1 MMNFE
6 DLKDSLTV
14 KVVNTENNKDY
25 LADKPTEQIEDMSVV
40 FAAVV
45 KETDEGRMTLP
56 ITNEIMES
64 MGVDQQQL
72 KETALANI
80 SDQDYSFKSM
90 RDVLVGMMFPDGI
103 PENDPMV
110 DLMLPPEDART
121 QMYVLSNTQNVNGAA
136 EIRNQKAMDEIAEKL
151 GGDFIVLPSS
161 VHETIV
167 LPINED
173 MDSKELEGMVQQIN
187 AGVVSDED
195 KLSDH
200 VFQYDSASHELVRMD
215 KMEER
220 KQEKETSIGKTD
232 KSQDDRSEKKADA
245 KTAVKEE
252 KGQKSLKDRISNKQE
267 EVAKKEAT
275 REPAAQKSK
284 KMAIG

>member
-110 DLMLPPEDART
+110 DLMLPPEDAGT
-121 QMYVLSNTQNVNGAA
+121 QMYVLSNTQNVNGAS
-136 EIRNQKAMDEIAEKL
+136 EILNQKAMDEIAEKL

-161 VHETIV
+161 VHETII
-167 LPINED
+167 LPID
-173 MDSKELEGMVQQIN
+173 QGMDSNELEGMVQQIN

-200 VFQYDSASHELVRMD
+200 VFQYDSESHELVRMD

-220 KQEKETSIGKTD
+220 KQEKEAV
-232 KSQDDRSEKKADA
+232 KAD
-245 KTAVKEE
+245 KTEE
-252 KGQKSLKDRISNKQE
+252 KSEQSKSDKAAPKKSSSLQDRISKKQTE
-267 EVAKKEAT
+267 IDSKEAVKPQPT
-275 REPAAQKSK
+275 K
-284 KMAIG
+284 KKDVALA

>member
-56 ITNEIMES
+56 ITNEIMID
-64 MGVDQQQL
+64 MGVDIETL
-72 KETALANI
+72 KETAQNNMAN
-80 SDQDYSFKSM
+80 QDYSFKSM
-90 RDVLVGMMFPDGI
+90 REVLLDSMFPDGV

-110 DLMLPPEDART
+110 DMLLPPEDPNMA
-121 QMYVLSNTQNVNGAA
+121 MYVLSNNGNIYGAA
-136 EIRNQKAMDEIAEKL
+136 EIMNQKAMDEIAEKL
-151 GGDFIVLPSS
+151 GGDFVVLPSS
-161 VHETIV
+161 VHETII
-167 LPINED
+167 LPLNED
-173 MDSKELEGMVQQIN
+173 MDCNTLDSMIQEIN
-187 AGVVSDED
+187 AGVLDEKD

-200 VFQYDSASHELVRMD
+200 AFQYDSENHELVRMD
-215 KMEER
+215 KMQER
-220 KQEKETSIGKTD
+220 KQEKEVEK
-232 KSQDDRSEKKADA
+232 SEKSVEAKAEIKA
-245 KTAVKEE
+245 E
-252 KGQKSLKDRISNKQE
+252 KGQKSLMDRISSKKE

-275 REPAAQKSK
+275 KPQPSK
-284 KMAIG
+284 KRDVALS

>member
-25 LADKPTEQIEDMSVV
+25 LADKPMEQIEDMSVV

-110 DLMLPPEDART
+110 DMMLPPEDAGT

-136 EIRNQKAMDEIAEKL
+136 EILNQKAMDEIAEKL

-173 MDSKELEGMVQQIN
+173 MDPKELEGMVQQIN

-200 VFQYDSASHELVRMD
+200 VFQYDSESHELVRMD

-220 KQEKETSIGKTD
+220 KQEKEASVEKND
-232 KSQDDRSEKKADA
+232 KSQDDRGDKKAEA
-245 KTAVKEE
+245 KTAIKEE

>member
-1 MMNFE
+1 MMDFE

-110 DLMLPPEDART
+110 DLMLPPEDAGT

-136 EIRNQKAMDEIAEKL
+136 EILNQKAMDEIAEKL

-161 VHETIV
+161 VHETII
-167 LPINED
+167 LPKD
-173 MDSKELEGMVQQIN
+173 QGMDSNELEGMVQQIN

-200 VFQYDSASHELVRMD
+200 V
-215 KMEER
+215 
-220 KQEKETSIGKTD
+220 
-232 KSQDDRSEKKADA
+232 
-245 KTAVKEE
+245 
-252 KGQKSLKDRISNKQE
+252 
-267 EVAKKEAT
+267 
-275 REPAAQKSK
+275 
-284 KMAIG
+284 

>member
-80 SDQDYSFKSM
+80 SDQEYSFKSM
-90 RDVLVGMMFPDGI
+90 RDVLVGMMFPEGI

-110 DLMLPPEDART
+110 DLMLPPEDAGT
-121 QMYVLSNTQNVNGAA
+121 QMYVLSNTQNVNGAS
-136 EIRNQKAMDEIAEKL
+136 EILNQKAMDEIAEKL

-161 VHETIV
+161 VHETII
-167 LPINED
+167 LPID
-173 MDSKELEGMVQQIN
+173 QGMDSNELEGMVQQIN

-200 VFQYDSASHELVRMD
+200 VFQYDSESHELVRMD

-220 KQEKETSIGKTD
+220 KQEKEAVKTD
-232 KSQDDRSEKKADA
+232 KTEEKSDQSKSEKSAPK
-245 KTAVKEE
+245 
-252 KGQKSLKDRISNKQE
+252 KSSSLQDRISKKQTE
-267 EVAKKEAT
+267 IDSKEAVKPQPT
-275 REPAAQKSK
+275 K
-284 KMAIG
+284 KKDVALA

>member
-1 MMNFE
+1 MKMCKVYAIASQKGGVGKTTTAANFGIE
-6 DLKDSLTV
+6 LAREGYKVLLIYADAQGSLTASLGY
-14 KVVNTENNKDY
+14 TEPDR
-25 LADKPTEQIEDMSVV
+25 LD
-40 FAAVV
+40 
-45 KETDEGRMTLP
+45 ETL
-56 ITNEIMES
+56 
-64 MGVDQQQL
+64 
-72 KETALANI
+72 
-80 SDQDYSFKSM
+80 
-90 RDVLVGMMFPDGI
+90 
-103 PENDPMV
+103 
-110 DLMLPPEDART
+110 
-121 QMYVLSNTQNVNGAA
+121 
-136 EIRNQKAMDEIAEKL
+136 AMDEIAEKL

-173 MDSKELEGMVQQIN
+173 MDPKELEGMVQQIN

-200 VFQYDSASHELVRMD
+200 VFQYDSESHELVRMD

-220 KQEKETSIGKTD
+220 KQEKEASVEKND
-232 KSQDDRSEKKADA
+232 KSQEDRSEKKAEA

-275 REPAAQKSK
+275 REPSAQKSK

>member
-1 MMNFE
+1 MDFE

-90 RDVLVGMMFPDGI
+90 RDVLIGMMFPDGI

-110 DLMLPPEDART
+110 DLMLPPEDAGT

-136 EIRNQKAMDEIAEKL
+136 EILNQKAMDEIAEKL

-173 MDSKELEGMVQQIN
+173 MDPKELEGMVQQIN

-200 VFQYDSASHELVRMD
+200 VFQYDSESHELVRMD

-220 KQEKETSIGKTD
+220 KQEKEASVEKND
-232 KSQDDRSEKKADA
+232 KSQDDRGDKKAEA
-245 KTAVKEE
+245 KTAIKEE
-252 KGQKSLKDRISNKQE
+252 KGLKSLKDRISNKQE

>member
-64 MGVDQQQL
+64 MGVEQQQL
-72 KETALANI
+72 KEAAMNNLAE
-80 SDQDYSFKSM
+80 QDYSFKSM
-90 RDVLVGMMFPDGI
+90 RDVLVGMMFPDGV

-110 DLMLPPEDART
+110 DMMLPPEDPDM
-121 QMYVLSNTQNVNGAA
+121 QMYVLSNEQNVNGAS
-136 EIRNQKAMDEIAEKL
+136 EILNQKAMDEIAEKL
-151 GGDFIVLPSS
+151 GGDFVVLPSS

-167 LPINED
+167 LPLKDD
-173 MDSKELEGMVQQIN
+173 MEPGVMENMVQEIN
-187 AGVVSDED
+187 SGVVSAED

-200 VFQYDSASHELVRMD
+200 VFQYDSESHELVRMD

-220 KQEKETSIGKTD
+220 KQEKETSVEKSD
-232 KSQDDRSEKKADA
+232 KSQDDRGDKKAEV
-245 KTAVKEE
+245 KTAVKDE

-275 REPAAQKSK
+275 REPATQKSK
-284 KMAIG
+284 KIAIG

>member
-1 MMNFE
+1 MKMCKVYAIASQKGGVGKTTTAANFGIE
-6 DLKDSLTV
+6 LAREGYKVLLIDADAQGSLTASLGY
-14 KVVNTENNKDY
+14 TEPDR
-25 LADKPTEQIEDMSVV
+25 LD
-40 FAAVV
+40 
-45 KETDEGRMTLP
+45 ET
-56 ITNEIMES
+56 
-64 MGVDQQQL
+64 
-72 KETALANI
+72 
-80 SDQDYSFKSM
+80 F
-90 RDVLVGMMFPDGI
+90 
-103 PENDPMV
+103 
-110 DLMLPPEDART
+110 
-121 QMYVLSNTQNVNGAA
+121 
-136 EIRNQKAMDEIAEKL
+136 AMDEIAEKL

-173 MDSKELEGMVQQIN
+173 MDPKELEGMVQQIN

-200 VFQYDSASHELVRMD
+200 VFQYDSESHELVRMD

-220 KQEKETSIGKTD
+220 KHEKEASVEKND
-232 KSQDDRSEKKADA
+232 KSQEDRSEKKAEA

>member
-14 KVVNTENNKDY
+14 KVVNTENSKDY

-110 DLMLPPEDART
+110 DLMLPPEDAGT

-136 EIRNQKAMDEIAEKL
+136 EILNQKAMDEIAEKL

-167 LPINED
+167 LPINGD

-200 VFQYDSASHELVRMD
+200 VFQYDSESHELVRMD

-220 KQEKETSIGKTD
+220 KQEKEASIGNTD
-232 KSQDDRSEKKADA
+232 KCQEAKEGKKIDA
-245 KTAVKEE
+245 KAEE
-252 KGQKSLKDRISNKQE
+252 KQQKSLTDRI
-267 EVAKKEAT
+267 ADKKEKV
-275 REPAAQKSK
+275 AQQEVKHPQPSK
-284 KMAIG
+284 NKKVALG

>member
-25 LADKPTEQIEDMSVV
+25 LVDKPTEQIEDMSVV

-110 DLMLPPEDART
+110 DMMLPPEDAGT

-136 EIRNQKAMDEIAEKL
+136 EILNKKAMDEIAEKL

-200 VFQYDSASHELVRMD
+200 VFQYDSESHELVRMD

-220 KQEKETSIGKTD
+220 KQEKEASIGNTD
-232 KSQDDRSEKKADA
+232 KCQEAKEGKKIDA
-245 KTAVKEE
+245 KAEE
-252 KGQKSLKDRISNKQE
+252 KQPKSLTDRI
-267 EVAKKEAT
+267 ADKKEKV
-275 REPAAQKSK
+275 AQQEVKHPQPSK
-284 KMAIG
+284 NKKVALG

>member
-1 MMNFE
+1 
-6 DLKDSLTV
+6 
-14 KVVNTENNKDY
+14 
-25 LADKPTEQIEDMSVV
+25 
-40 FAAVV
+40 
-45 KETDEGRMTLP
+45 
-56 ITNEIMES
+56 
-64 MGVDQQQL
+64 
-72 KETALANI
+72 
-80 SDQDYSFKSM
+80 
-90 RDVLVGMMFPDGI
+90 MMFPEGI

-110 DLMLPPEDART
+110 DLMLPPEDAGT
-121 QMYVLSNTQNVNGAA
+121 QMYVLSNTQNVNGAS
-136 EIRNQKAMDEIAEKL
+136 EILNQKAMDEIAEKL

-161 VHETIV
+161 VHETII
-167 LPINED
+167 LPID
-173 MDSKELEGMVQQIN
+173 QGMDSNELEGMVQQIN

-200 VFQYDSASHELVRMD
+200 VFQYDSESHELVRMD

-220 KQEKETSIGKTD
+220 KQEKEASVEKND
-232 KSQDDRSEKKADA
+232 KSQDDRGDKKAEA
-245 KTAVKEE
+245 KTAIKEE

>member
-25 LADKPTEQIEDMSVV
+25 LVDKPTEQIEDMSVV

-56 ITNEIMES
+56 ITNEILES

-90 RDVLVGMMFPDGI
+90 RDVLVGMMFPEGI

-110 DLMLPPEDART
+110 DLMLPPEDAGT
-121 QMYVLSNTQNVNGAA
+121 QMYVLSNTQNVNGAS
-136 EIRNQKAMDEIAEKL
+136 EILNQKAMDEIAEKL

-161 VHETIV
+161 VHETII
-167 LPINED
+167 LPID
-173 MDSKELEGMVQQIN
+173 QGMDSNELEGMVQQIN

-200 VFQYDSASHELVRMD
+200 VFQYDSESHELVRMD

-220 KQEKETSIGKTD
+220 KQEKEAVKTD
-232 KSQDDRSEKKADA
+232 KTEEKSEQSKSEK
-245 KTAVKEE
+245 AVPK
-252 KGQKSLKDRISNKQE
+252 KSSSLQDRISKKQTE
-267 EVAKKEAT
+267 IDSKEAVKPQPT
-275 REPAAQKSK
+275 K
-284 KMAIG
+284 KKDVALA